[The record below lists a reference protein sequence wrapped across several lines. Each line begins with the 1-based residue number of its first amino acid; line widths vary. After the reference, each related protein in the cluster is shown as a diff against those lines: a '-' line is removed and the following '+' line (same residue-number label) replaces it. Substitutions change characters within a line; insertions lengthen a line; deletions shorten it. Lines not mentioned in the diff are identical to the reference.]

1 MKTRNIVIVT
11 RDIGGTGMGN
21 IGMNAFMFSDNIYEL
36 PILSFETAYGDEWQF
51 PGMETAIFTWR
62 FRRCIACRMLLMA
75 QIFV

>member
-36 PILSFETAYGDEWQF
+36 PIPSFETAL
-51 PGMETAIFTWR
+51 GMNGSFLKWKLP
-62 FRRCIACRMLLMA
+62 FLHGGFGIALPAGCY
-75 QIFV
+75 